1 MFNTKNSKAMENT
14 IKKNDSF
21 VIPSGFSAKQTAKLV
36 SANFGVNAS
45 DFVQF
50 GNKIVYQPKKKSS
63 NSKRP
68 KGMTDEEYYR
78 SLNLAKISQDVKSV
92 KTEEWRPIQNMG
104 RYFGGEVNYGLRY
117 EVSNKGRLKTIEGE
131 TFTISEGYDA
141 PTRKAMQFHLN
152 SNVGGKTLNTCPDVK
167 YMVADAF
174 LGTKDTKKY
183 IVIHIDGDYHNNEV
197 TNLMWVQR

>member
-1 MFNTKNSKAMENT
+1 M

-21 VIPSGFSAKQTAKLV
+21 GIPQGFNAKQTAKMVASKFGV
-36 SANFGVNAS
+36 SAA

-50 GNKIVYQPKKKSS
+50 GNKVVYQPKKKAST
-63 NSKRP
+63 SKRS
-68 KGMTDEEYYR
+68 KCVTDEKDCR
-78 SLNLAKISQDVKSV
+78 SINLSQISQDGKSV
-92 KTEEWRPIQNMG
+92 ETEEWRPIQNIG
-104 RYFGGEVNYGLRY
+104 RYFGGEVDYGFRY
-117 EVSNKGRLKTIEGE
+117 EVSNKGRLKKIDGE

-141 PTRKAMQFHLN
+141 TTRKAMQFHLN
-152 SNVGGKTLNTCPDVK
+152 AKVGGETLNTCPDVK

-174 LGTKDTKKY
+174 LEAKDTKKY

>member
-1 MFNTKNSKAMENT
+1 MQ
-14 IKKNDSF
+14 KNDSF
-21 VIPSGFSAKQTAKLV
+21 SVPQGFNANQMAKAIAAKY
-36 SANFGVNAS
+36 GVNS
-45 DFVQF
+45 TDFVF
-50 GNKIVYQPKKKSS
+50 DKLSRKLFYQPKKKAST
-63 NSKRP
+63 SKRP

-92 KTEEWRPIQNMG
+92 ETEEWRPIQNMG
-104 RYFGGEVNYGLRY
+104 RYFGGDVDYSFRY
-117 EVSNKGRLKTIEGE
+117 EVSNKGRLKTIDGD

-152 SNVGGKTLNTCPDVK
+152 AKVGGEVLNTCPDVK

-174 LGTKDTKKY
+174 LEAKDTKKY
-183 IVIHIDGDYHNNEV
+183 IVIHVDGDYHNNEV

>member
-1 MFNTKNSKAMENT
+1 M

-21 VIPSGFSAKQTAKLV
+21 GIPQGFNAKQTAKMVAAKFGV
-36 SANFGVNAS
+36 SAA
-45 DFVQF
+45 DFIQF
-50 GNKIVYQPKKKSS
+50 GNKIVYQPKKKVST
-63 NSKRP
+63 SKRP

-78 SLNLAKISQDVKSV
+78 SLNLDKINQQEVKSIEA
-92 KTEEWRPIQNMG
+92 EEWRPIQNMG
-104 RYFGGEVNYGLRY
+104 RYFGGEVDYGFRY
-117 EVSNKGRLKTIEGE
+117 EVSNKGRLKTIDGD

-152 SNVGGKTLNTCPDVK
+152 AKVGGEALNTCPDVK

-174 LGTKDTKKY
+174 LEAKDTKKY